1 MKLTFVNT
9 GYGEAVLLELQDA
22 SRPGGVFTALI
33 DGGGADPQEFEE
45 RSSGRIPVWEYLKKR
60 GLSRLSVA
68 LCTHIH
74 EDHISGLRKA
84 ADGVEI
90 EEFWQTL
97 PEEFYKKMR
106 SLELAEAENL
116 SQSKFLQALN
126 DYRELCGLVKE
137 RGGRIRTLHRGQS
150 VFLGEDAE
158 LEVLAPSP
166 KACQQLE
173 MLLEELYR
181 EEDSAEFHKKLSVLD
196 GRMNNYSLILR
207 VRCGA
212 QYVLLPGDTNRDGYG
227 EIPAEKLKAHLFKI
241 GHHGQKDGVSE
252 TLLRMVDPE
261 AAVCCASSDRRY
273 DSAHPDVIRM
283 LSQAGIHPYFS
294 DCPKAE
300 GIDLPPHQALEFELE
315 EGRAVTGR
323 YLRVVE

>member
-97 PEEFYKKMR
+97 PEE
-106 SLELAEAENL
+106 
-116 SQSKFLQALN
+116 
-126 DYRELCGLVKE
+126 
-137 RGGRIRTLHRGQS
+137 
-150 VFLGEDAE
+150 
-158 LEVLAPSP
+158 
-166 KACQQLE
+166 
-173 MLLEELYR
+173 
-181 EEDSAEFHKKLSVLD
+181 
-196 GRMNNYSLILR
+196 
-207 VRCGA
+207 
-212 QYVLLPGDTNRDGYG
+212 
-227 EIPAEKLKAHLFKI
+227 
-241 GHHGQKDGVSE
+241 VSWWNIS
-252 TLLRMVDPE
+252 TM
-261 AAVCCASSDRRY
+261 
-273 DSAHPDVIRM
+273 
-283 LSQAGIHPYFS
+283 
-294 DCPKAE
+294 K
-300 GIDLPPHQALEFELE
+300 
-315 EGRAVTGR
+315 
-323 YLRVVE
+323 